1 MEDRK
6 KTHWLVDLE
15 NVGAGWKTAVS
26 RAEPGDEVHLFYSGN
41 TVKIDIRQL
50 GPASAR
56 GIRFRFDEC
65 RNGLHNAMDFQMMC
79 ELGRLSAAEPDAN
92 YVLFTADKGFSSV
105 LDYMA
110 LRGVQVDCQAP
121 QAAPV
126 LQTGTPPIEAKP
138 APAKSV
144 RAAYQKVLKETA
156 LSPAD
161 QKVATAIL
169 MESMRQPANKRK
181 LDCRNR
187 ILKRWGKADGNLI
200 YQDLREIVHKIANE
214 GPWPET
220 GKAAKPKK
228 VRLDASDEAVQAM
241 LSTARKTKNP
251 VQSLR
256 DQLASFCDTR
266 EEAAEA
272 TLLLKKYL

>member
-1 MEDRK
+1 MNAGK

-26 RAEPGDEVHLFYSGN
+26 RAEPGDEIHLFCSSN

-65 RNGLHNAMDFQMMC
+65 KNGPHNAMDFQMMC
-79 ELGRLSAAEPDAN
+79 ELGRLSVIDPDAD

-110 LRGVQVDCQAP
+110 LRGIRVDCQSP
-121 QAAPV
+121 QTAPV
-126 LQTGTPPIEAKP
+126 ARTDAPP
-138 APAKSV
+138 APAKAGSV
-144 RAAYQKVLKETA
+144 RTAYQKLLKETG

-169 MESMRQPANKRK
+169 MEAMKQPANKRK

-187 ILKRWGKADGNLI
+187 ILKRWGKTEGNTI
-200 YQDLREIVHKIANE
+200 YQTLRDIVHKIANE
-214 GPWPET
+214 GPWPEAGGA
-220 GKAAKPKK
+220 GKPEKASLDPSDKT
-228 VRLDASDEAVQAM
+228 VRAM
-241 LSTARKTKNP
+241 LATARKTKNP

-256 DQLASFCDTR
+256 DQLAAFCGTR

-272 TLLLKKYL
+272 TLLLRKYL